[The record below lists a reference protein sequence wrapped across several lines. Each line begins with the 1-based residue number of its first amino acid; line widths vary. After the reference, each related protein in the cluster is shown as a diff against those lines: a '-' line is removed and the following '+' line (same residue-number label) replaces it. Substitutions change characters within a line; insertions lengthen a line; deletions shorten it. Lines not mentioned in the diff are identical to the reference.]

1 MQNPYGGGT
10 TAPASGAGTKGG
22 LTVADLVAGIGGLV
36 VFIFSFLTF
45 FEAGGETVNAWNT
58 DYKGLTGIIA
68 ALLGLAL
75 AAVIGVELAGTK
87 MPDKFLTFNWDQVKT
102 TWAVTTFLILVGFI
116 AAGPEGLGKGAGFWL
131 MLLGSIAMVAG
142 TIMKLL
148 GAGTNK
154 VGGGGSA
161 STGSSQPQPP
171 PGGYQQPGGAPP
183 PGGYQQPGGSQQ
195 PGQDGS
201 TPPPPPSY

>member
-1 MQNPYGGGT
+1 MQNPYGQYGGGAS
-10 TAPASGAGTKGG
+10 APASGAGTKGG

-36 VFIFSFLTF
+36 VLIFSFLTF
-45 FEAGGETVNAWNT
+45 FEAGGETVNAWDT

-75 AAVIGVELAGTK
+75 AAVIGLELAGVK

-116 AAGPEGLGKGAGFWL
+116 AAGPDGLGKGAGFWL
-131 MLLGSIAMVAG
+131 MLLGSLAMVAG

-148 GAGTNK
+148 GVATNK
-154 VGGGGSA
+154 VGGGGSGT
-161 STGSSQPQPP
+161 SGGSQAPAQQSPQQGYQQQPP
-171 PGGYQQPGGAPP
+171 PPQGYQQPGQPGGGAPP
-183 PGGYQQPGGSQQ
+183 PPPGL
-195 PGQDGS
+195 
-201 TPPPPPSY
+201 